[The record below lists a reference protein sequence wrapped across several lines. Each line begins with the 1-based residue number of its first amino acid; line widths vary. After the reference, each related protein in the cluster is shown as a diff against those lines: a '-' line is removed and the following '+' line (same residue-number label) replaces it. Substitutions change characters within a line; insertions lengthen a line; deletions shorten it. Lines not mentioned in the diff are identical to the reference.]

1 MGLFKNTYESHQH
14 SLKVLNLLREYDT
27 FLESLS
33 VIADMGCGCGLD
45 TKWWA
50 ELTTRD
56 TTPEPL
62 NYLVYAVDKNIKKI
76 EQDVLQLKNVTPIEG
91 DFEDRIV
98 PRQVDLMWAHDVLQY
113 AKDPFKCLSTWKST
127 MNTNGMLILSIPQST
142 YIKDNRLVTVSYS
155 GQYYNYNVLNLMY
168 MLAASGF
175 DCRDAYFYRE
185 QNSPWLYAAVYA
197 TQNKPF
203 SERPTWFEL
212 ADMKLVNESVIN
224 SLNKY
229 GYVKLDEIL
238 VCWMDKENY
247 FIKD

>member
-1 MGLFKNTYESHQH
+1 MGLFNNSYESHQH

-33 VIADMGCGCGLD
+33 VIADIGCGCGLD

-62 NYLVYAVDKNIKKI
+62 NYLVYAVDQNIKQV
-76 EQDVLQLKNVTPIEG
+76 EQDVLQLKNVTPVHG
-91 DFEDRIV
+91 NFEDRII

-113 AKDPFKCLSTWKST
+113 AKDPFKCLATWKST
-127 MNTNGMLILSIPQST
+127 MNVNGMLILSIPQTT
-142 YIKDNRLVTVSYS
+142 YIKDNRLVVTSHS
-155 GQYYNYNVLNLMY
+155 GQYYNYNLLNLMY
-168 MLAASGF
+168 MLAVSGF

-197 TQNKPF
+197 TQNPPF
-203 SERPTWFEL
+203 EERPSWFEL
-212 ADMKLVNESVIN
+212 ADTKLVNESVIN

>member
-1 MGLFKNTYESHQH
+1 
-14 SLKVLNLLREYDT
+14 
-27 FLESLS
+27 
-33 VIADMGCGCGLD
+33 
-45 TKWWA
+45 
-50 ELTTRD
+50 
-56 TTPEPL
+56 
-62 NYLVYAVDKNIKKI
+62 
-76 EQDVLQLKNVTPIEG
+76 
-91 DFEDRIV
+91 
-98 PRQVDLMWAHDVLQY
+98 
-113 AKDPFKCLSTWKST
+113 
-127 MNTNGMLILSIPQST
+127 
-142 YIKDNRLVTVSYS
+142 
-155 GQYYNYNVLNLMY
+155 